1 MKRKTAIFMAFLMAL
16 QGPTGAL
23 ASLPGVEAAEET
35 QSAPQREDG
44 TGGDRRTGIGDEFE
58 NYGETETATPGN
70 AVYPAE
76 PATPSDTQPPEDE
89 PRPGTA
95 DSPNKLP
102 EEDERQ
108 PEPAGPLDESQE
120 GPATPSNAVQPG
132 WLTANLMT
140 AARNLELDPEG
151 ILEIEIHG
159 VVPSQAS
166 YWQAELYLR
175 GDSAEERTLVCQSDR
190 MELKATSGDTYV
202 QTGCQVT
209 AAPGRYDLRL
219 VPLKMEGDAD
229 APLPETSYLPYEQT
243 DIEIRAGRNTL
254 LLMNDDP
261 ARHGYSADMAGKFGL
276 LPMGDLNDDDLLD
289 EKDRQEL
296 MRFVSAD
303 TALDT
308 DPLYVRADLNGD
320 GKVDLLDMDAFA
332 RYYDVREAP
341 AQAKTL
347 HTLYV
352 SEDEIEGVE
361 DSTTLVGGD
370 GATVK
375 QIFAGTASPEKA
387 LELSPANQGNISED
401 NPVTV
406 SAEFAAPKTMEGFVV
421 EPQPGSGGSIVDG
434 TVTVQMEDGTERTFL
449 VENGQVKSLVRAIA
463 ARFALLAAGDDGEML
478 QGLPVVIDLGGQKA
492 VKKISIQVTKTLSG
506 GSLADIS
513 RVEFYDD
520 MADRIPE
527 APMSIPERVAVK
539 NSDASFSLSW
549 KNMPN
554 VVSYEVT
561 VSGVNKDGAELSQTH
576 DVQNTTELKVES
588 LGSGKLVNG
597 NSYRVEIRSVN
608 GMWRSKAAVVEAKPV
623 ALSLPPAPENLVLT
637 GGYEKMTVAWKKMD
651 STDTYTLYYRA
662 VADSGSGF
670 KKVADIA
677 ANQYELK
684 GLKNETEYE
693 IYLTGTNRLGE
704 GPQSLHYKSRTVSLS
719 PPETPNYKLI
729 NTVVKGQKATA
740 HVEAVTYGG
749 DGDHAFDVADGD
761 YNTAWVRGDWDAG
774 YSYPGEDKAP
784 IVTLDREYEMDT
796 IVVIPDYEQT
806 YALTAATLY
815 YWTDSGEKHSLPAT
829 LRRKTSNQKAYYVF
843 QTEEPFTARR
853 VQLALTNSY
862 GSARRISVAEMKFY
876 YYDPLEHEIMDLY
889 ADVYHISLREG
900 VTQAQ
905 IDALRRRLNTVDP
918 VSQEYHPKR
927 TELEAELKNAEKILR
942 DGGLD
947 AEILLVDAKDTTRS
961 DSHITF
967 RGGLNTYQP
976 LGVTAL
982 AGETLTV
989 YVGGPDHRDGD
1000 ATRLE
1005 LILSQ
1010 YHGSSAAV
1018 FKSLGYLKAGANEI
1032 TVEALDDM
1040 DLERGGQLYIEYTG
1054 EAGKEQY
1061 GVRVSGGHKTA
1072 ALDLSDELTQEERT
1086 ARITAYLEEVKAQ
1099 NDAAES
1105 QHKQDHKA
1113 YEWDPKNCI
1122 YQGTD
1127 IVTRYGMISTS
1138 AAQVL
1143 NGLGGG
1149 SIEAMAE
1156 KLDQS
1161 MKAFDEMVYLFY
1173 QHKGLSE
1180 DPDAPVYNRVPIGR
1194 LNIRYQRMFAG
1205 AFMYAGGKHIGIEW
1219 PELAGMMGGVPV
1231 ARTES
1236 GQYISGGYFGWGI
1249 AHEIGHEIN
1258 EGAYAVAE
1266 VTNNYFSVLAQAH
1279 DDNETVRFKYDDV
1292 FAKVTSGVKGKA
1304 NNVFV
1309 QLAMYWQLHLAYDLG
1324 GYNYKTFDKN
1334 EEQLAN
1340 LFFARADSY
1349 ARNPASAPGGTYN
1362 KLVLDKADT
1371 DNKLM
1376 RLATAAAQ
1384 KNLLEFFRRWGL
1396 EPDAGTIFY
1405 AEQFD
1410 EETRGIWFANDG
1422 TRAEQLR
1429 EGAYRNLAQN
1439 AAVKGSVSYQT
1450 GGNQVTLSLSA
1461 DGGEDIWMYEI
1472 FRYERIKDQIVRRPV
1487 GYAYAQ
1493 AGTAEFTD
1501 VIGTVNH
1508 RAFTYEA
1515 VGYDQWLNPTVRTEI
1530 GSVKVEHDGSL
1541 DKSLWEVRTNMT
1553 NDSLEDPDQYH
1564 PDTTEQPG
1572 TELMIDGSEVTG
1584 FTGSTAKG
1592 TDPEIILCLNQ
1603 EETIT
1608 GLTYAV
1614 SSGKAIE
1621 AFEIYVSNTGAGDW
1635 TKVKTAESRFT
1646 LNDGRQKIYF
1656 HDATNLYSY
1665 DASYVRLVAKGQGG
1679 AELTV
1684 SELSLLGQTGDNVE
1698 LLPDGIGRL
1707 QTDYKNEKGEVL
1719 IPAGSLIFTGVYAGH
1734 PAFNVVT
1741 VWDENGKLVG
1751 GTDQDDLRA
1760 EQIIFAPVPE
1770 GNGLLGEVSDGKWVY
1785 YIEPQYIPQVLPEK
1799 VRVELYRVDDAE
1811 TNEGERLVST
1821 TLFTEVPRELPEIVL
1836 DAGNGGGRS

>member
-1 MKRKTAIFMAFLMAL
+1 MKRKTAIFMALLMAL
-16 QGPTGAL
+16 QSPISAL
-23 ASLPGVEAAEET
+23 ASLPGMDAAGETEWVPPYGEESGDT
-35 QSAPQREDG
+35 DGADGSGGEDAG
-44 TGGDRRTGIGDEFE
+44 RYGDE
-58 NYGETETATPGN
+58 ETATPGN
-70 AVYPAE
+70 AGHQTE
-76 PATPSDTQPPEDE
+76 PMTPSDALPPGGPQIGLMMAMQMPEIARE
-89 PRPGTA
+89 GTLA
-95 DSPNKLP
+95 
-102 EEDERQ
+102 
-108 PEPAGPLDESQE
+108 
-120 GPATPSNAVQPG
+120 
-132 WLTANLMT
+132 
-140 AARNLELDPEG
+140 
-151 ILEIEIHG
+151 IEIHG
-159 VVPSQAS
+159 VVPSKAS
-166 YWQAELYLR
+166 FWQAELYLK
-175 GDSAEERTLVCQSDR
+175 GDSAEERTLVCQSGR
-190 MELKATSGDTYV
+190 MELPATSGDIYV
-202 QTGCQVT
+202 ETGCQVT

-219 VPLKMEGDAD
+219 VPLKMEGDTD
-229 APLPETSYLPYEQT
+229 EFLPETSYLPYEQA
-243 DIEIRAGRNTL
+243 DIEIREGQNTL

-276 LPMGDLNDDDLLD
+276 LSMGDINDDDLLD
-289 EKDRQEL
+289 EKDQQEL
-296 MRFVSAD
+296 MRFISAD
-303 TALDT
+303 MAPDA
-308 DPLYVRADLNGD
+308 DPLYVRSDLNGD
-320 GKVDLLDMDAFA
+320 GNVDLLDMAAFA
-332 RYYDVREAP
+332 KYYDVRKEP
-341 AQAKTL
+341 QQAKVL

-352 SEDEIEGVE
+352 SEDEIG
-361 DSTTLVGGD
+361 DAGDGTTQIGGD

-375 QIFAGTASPEKA
+375 QIFAGTAPPEKA
-387 LELSPANQGNISED
+387 LELSPANPGNISED
-401 NPVTV
+401 NPVAV
-406 SAEFAAPKTMEGFVV
+406 AAEFAVPKTMEGFVV

-434 TVTVQMEDGTERTFL
+434 SVTVQMEDGSERTFQ
-449 VENGQVKSLVRAIA
+449 VENGQVRSLVRTIF
-463 ARFALLAAGDDGEML
+463 ARFALLAADENGEML
-478 QGLPVVIDLGGQKA
+478 QGLPVVVDLGGQRP
-492 VKKISIQVTKTLSG
+492 VKKVTIKVTKTLSG

-513 RVEFYDD
+513 KVEFYED

-527 APMSIPERVAVK
+527 APMSVPERVAVK
-539 NSDASFSLSW
+539 NSDASFSVSW

-561 VSGVNKDGAELSQTH
+561 VSDVNKDGAELSQTH

-597 NSYRVEIRSVN
+597 NAYKVEIRSVN
-608 GMWRSKAAVVEAKPV
+608 GMWRSKAASVEAKPV
-623 ALSLPPAPENLVLT
+623 AMSLPPAPENLVLT
-637 GGYEKMTVAWKKMD
+637 GGYEKMTVSWKKMD
-651 STDTYTLYYRA
+651 STDQYTLYYRA
-662 VADSGSGF
+662 VSGAVFRSVEG
-670 KKVADIA
+670 IT
-677 ANQYELK
+677 ANQYELT

-704 GPQSLHYKSRTVSLS
+704 GPQSLHYKSRTISLS

-729 NTVVKGQKATA
+729 NTAVKGQHVTA
-740 HVEAVTYGG
+740 HIEAVTYGG
-749 DGDHAFDVADGD
+749 TDSHEFDVADGD
-761 YNTAWVRGDWDAG
+761 YGTAWVRDDWDAG
-774 YSYPGEDKAP
+774 YAYPGEDKAP
-784 IVTLDREYEMDT
+784 IVTLDQEYEMDT
-796 IVVIPDYEQT
+796 IVIIPDYSQT

-815 YWTDSGEKHSLPAT
+815 YWTASGEKNSLPVT
-829 LRRKTSNQKAYYVF
+829 LRRKTSNQKTYYVF
-843 QTEEPFTARR
+843 QTEEPFTAKR

-862 GSARRISVAEMKFY
+862 GSARRISIAEMKFY
-876 YYDPLEHEIMDLY
+876 DYDPLEHEIMDLY
-889 ADVYHISLREG
+889 ADTYHISLREG

-905 IDALRRRLNTVDP
+905 IDALRKRLNTADP
-918 VSQEYHPKR
+918 VSREYHPKR

-947 AEILLVDAKDTTRS
+947 AEILLVDSKDTTRS

-1032 TVEALDDM
+1032 TIEALDEM

-1072 ALDLSDELTQEERT
+1072 VLDLSDELTQEERLG
-1086 ARITAYLEEVKAQ
+1086 RIRTYLEEVKAQ
-1099 NDAAES
+1099 NDAAEA
-1105 QHKQDHKA
+1105 QHKKDHKA

-1127 IVTRYGMISTS
+1127 IVTRYGMLSTS

-1149 SIEAMAE
+1149 SMEAMAE

-1231 ARTES
+1231 ERTES
-1236 GQYISGGYFGWGI
+1236 GQYRSGQYFGWGI

-1304 NNVFV
+1304 GNVFV

-1334 EEQLAN
+1334 EDQLAN

-1349 ARNPASAPGGTYN
+1349 ARNPSAAPGGEYN

-1410 EETRGIWFANDG
+1410 EETRGLWFANDD
-1422 TRAEQLR
+1422 TRVKQLQ

-1439 AAVKGSVSYQT
+1439 VNVSGSVSYEP
-1450 GGNQVTLSLSA
+1450 GSNQVNLSLSA
-1461 DGGEDIWMYEI
+1461 GNGGENIWMYEI
-1472 FRYERIKDQIVRRPV
+1472 YRYERIKDQIVRRPV
-1487 GYAYAQ
+1487 GYAW
-1493 AGTAEFTD
+1493 AEQGIAAFTD
-1501 VIGTVNH
+1501 VIGTVNN

-1515 VGYDQWLNPTVRTEI
+1515 VGYDQWLNPTERTEI
-1530 GSVKVEHDGSL
+1530 GSVKVSHDGSL
-1541 DKSLWEVRTNMT
+1541 DKSLWEISTNLT
-1553 NDSLEDPDQYH
+1553 NDELEDPNPYH

-1572 TELMIDGSEVTG
+1572 TERMIDGSEVTG
-1584 FTGSTAKG
+1584 FTGSTARG
-1592 TDPEIILCLNQ
+1592 TDPEILIALNQ

-1608 GLTYAV
+1608 GLTYAA
-1614 SSGKAIE
+1614 SSGRAIE
-1621 AFEIYVSNTGAGDW
+1621 AFEIYVSETGAGDW
-1635 TKVKTAESRFT
+1635 TKVKTAETRFT
-1646 LNDGRQKIYF
+1646 LDNGRQKIYF
-1656 HDATNLYSY
+1656 HDDTNLYAY

-1684 SELSLLGQTGDNVE
+1684 SELSLLGETGDNAE
-1698 LLPDGIGRL
+1698 LLPAGIGKL
-1707 QTDYKNEKGEVL
+1707 KTDYRNEKGETL
-1719 IPAGSLIFTGVYAGH
+1719 IPAGSLVFTGEYKGH
-1734 PAFNVVT
+1734 PAFNVIM
-1741 VWDENGKLVG
+1741 VWDENGNLAG
-1751 GTDQDDLRA
+1751 GTEADGSLVA

-1785 YIEPQYIPQVLPEK
+1785 YIRPESIPDQLPEN
-1799 VRVELYRVDDAE
+1799 VRVELYRVDNAE

-1821 TLFTEVPRELPEIVL
+1821 TLFTEVPRTLPEIVL
-1836 DAGNGGGRS
+1836 DAGKEGGRS